1 MELNK
6 YLVDLGKRYLQLPEE
21 EKEVLRNLRNQPAG
35 EILQKVFGQ
44 EMAPLFSQLAQPKPM
59 TPQTSPQ
66 EVTANRG
73 AFIDTKKKQKGLV
86 ARKK

>member
-1 MELNK
+1 LELNE
-6 YLVDLGKRYLQLPEE
+6 YMSTLGQRYLQLADE
-21 EKEVLRNLRNQPAG
+21 EKEILRGLRNQPAG

-59 TPQTSPQ
+59 TPQESAP
-66 EVTANRG
+66 EVMANRG
-73 AFIDTKKKQKGLV
+73 ALIDTKKKPKGLG